1 MCFPSAAR
9 VTSTS
14 VSEEKS
20 PEKTDTRLDG
30 WLFQRREK
38 YWGPPLPPLPPP
50 LLLAMLAAAAAAAA
64 AAAEAFRRGMA
75 VDLGGEGV
83 NPPASPP
90 GPAVERY
97 LFANLALDSTSDVC
111 LSFFGCGVH
120 YIPKYMTVQID
131 TDRAGRCPSIKERE

>member
-75 VDLGGEGV
+75 VDLGGEREIHLLHLLDQQSKDIFLLISLLI
-83 NPPASPP
+83 PLPTSASVSL
-90 GPAVERY
+90 AVVFTIYR
-97 LFANLALDSTSDVC
+97 
-111 LSFFGCGVH
+111 
-120 YIPKYMTVQID
+120 
-131 TDRAGRCPSIKERE
+131 SI